1 MASVVYPQIFEE
13 QLMSVFEYLFISIYG
28 GCWFSLTCLGH
39 KIVDGRIPAFDKL
52 GFLVCWG
59 AVLAYILKGGV

>member
-1 MASVVYPQIFEE
+1 
-13 QLMSVFEYLFISIYG
+13 MSVFEYLVISVYG
-28 GCWFSLTCLGH
+28 GCWFFLTCLGH
-39 KIVDGRIPAFDKL
+39 KIVDGHIPTFDKL